1 LLNFYL
7 QKDVI
12 APKICGLCS
21 VGYTVIESDYVI
33 KQNKPKVFS
42 IYAASSACALG
53 MMPGSVKAVLRSV
66 PITNINNHAPTI
78 GNARDTFSER

>member
-1 LLNFYL
+1 
-7 QKDVI
+7 
-12 APKICGLCS
+12 
-21 VGYTVIESDYVI
+21 
-33 KQNKPKVFS
+33 
-42 IYAASSACALG
+42 